1 MSGIKNNIVELVGN
15 TPLVRVSN
23 YSKKHGIKAELIVK
37 IEAFNPLSSVKDR
50 IGMAMIEAA
59 EASGELKPGG
69 TIVEATSGNTG
80 IALTFVAAAKGYKT
94 ILTMPDTMSIE
105 RRKLL
110 TALGAKLV
118 LTPGSEGMKAAI
130 AKAEAIVA
138 ETDNAIMAKQF
149 DNAANP
155 AIHRKTTAEEIWR
168 DTDGQLD
175 YFVGGYGT
183 GGTLTGVA
191 EVIKPRLDSFKVI
204 GVEPQDSPM
213 LTEGHTGPH
222 KLQGLAPGFTPSIFN
237 PEHLDETITVTTEE
251 AFAAARELAT
261 SEGIL
266 GGISSGAALAAAT
279 KLAQRDGMEGKRIVV
294 LLPDTGERYLST
306 ALYEL
311 VSE

>member
-15 TPLVRVSN
+15 TPLVRISN
-23 YSKKHGIKAELIVK
+23 YSAKHNIKAELIVK
-37 IEAFNPLSSVKDR
+37 LESFNPLSSVKDR

-59 EASGELKPGG
+59 EASGQLKPGG

-80 IALTFVAAAKGYKT
+80 IALTFVAAAKGYHT
-94 ILTMPDTMSIE
+94 VLTMPETMSLE

-110 TALGAKLV
+110 VALGAELI
-118 LTPGSEGMKAAI
+118 LTPGSEGMKGAI
-130 AKAEAIVA
+130 AKAEEIVA
-138 ETDNAIMAKQF
+138 TRDNAIMAKQF
-149 DNAANP
+149 ENTANP
-155 AIHRKTTAEEIWR
+155 AIHRSTTAEEIWR

-191 EVIKPRLDSFKVI
+191 EVLKPRLEGLKVV
-204 GVEPQDSPM
+204 GVEPADSPL
-213 LTEGHTGPH
+213 LTEGRTGPH
-222 KLQGLAPGFTPSIFN
+222 KIQGLAAGFIPVIFN
-237 PEHLDETITVTTEE
+237 PELLDETISVSTEE
-251 AFAAARELAT
+251 AFVAARDLAA

-279 KLAQRDGMEGKRIVV
+279 KLASRDDMAGKRIVV

-306 ALYEL
+306 ALYGEQ
-311 VSE
+311 

>member
-15 TPLVRVSN
+15 TPLVRISN
-23 YSKKHGIKAELIVK
+23 YSAKHNIKAELIVK
-37 IEAFNPLSSVKDR
+37 LESFNPLSSVKDR

-59 EASGELKPGG
+59 EASGQLKPGG

-80 IALTFVAAAKGYKT
+80 IALTFVAAAKGYHT
-94 ILTMPDTMSIE
+94 VLTMPETMSLE

-110 TALGAKLV
+110 VALGAELI
-118 LTPGSEGMKAAI
+118 LTPGSEGMKGAI
-130 AKAEAIVA
+130 TKAEEIVA
-138 ETDNAIMAKQF
+138 TRDNAIMAKQF
-149 DNAANP
+149 ENTANP
-155 AIHRKTTAEEIWR
+155 AIHRSTTAEEIWR

-191 EVIKPRLDSFKVI
+191 EVLKPRLEGLKVV
-204 GVEPQDSPM
+204 GVEPADSPL
-213 LTEGHTGPH
+213 LTEGRTGPH
-222 KLQGLAPGFTPSIFN
+222 KIQGLAAGFIPVIFN
-237 PEHLDETITVTTEE
+237 PELLDETISISTEE
-251 AFAAARELAT
+251 AFVAARELAA

-279 KLAQRDGMEGKRIVV
+279 KLASRDDMAGKRIVV

-306 ALYEL
+306 ALYGEQ
-311 VSE
+311 

>member
-15 TPLVRVSN
+15 TPLVRISN
-23 YSKKHGIKAELIVK
+23 YSAKHNIKAELIVK
-37 IEAFNPLSSVKDR
+37 LESFNPLSSVKDR

-59 EASGELKPGG
+59 EASGQLKPGG

-80 IALTFVAAAKGYKT
+80 IALTFVAAAKGYHT
-94 ILTMPDTMSIE
+94 VLTMPETMSLE

-110 TALGAKLV
+110 VALGAELI
-118 LTPGSEGMKAAI
+118 LTPGSEGMKGAI
-130 AKAEAIVA
+130 AKAEEIVA
-138 ETDNAIMAKQF
+138 TRDNAIMAKQF
-149 DNAANP
+149 ENTANP
-155 AIHRKTTAEEIWR
+155 AIHRRTTAEEIWR

-191 EVIKPRLDSFKVI
+191 EVLKPRLEGLKVV
-204 GVEPQDSPM
+204 GVEPADSPL
-213 LTEGHTGPH
+213 LTEGRTGPH
-222 KLQGLAPGFTPSIFN
+222 KIQGLAAGFIPVIFN
-237 PEHLDETITVTTEE
+237 PELLDETISVSTEE
-251 AFAAARELAT
+251 AFVAARDLAA

-279 KLAQRDGMEGKRIVV
+279 KLASRDDMAGKRIVV

-306 ALYEL
+306 ALYGEQ
-311 VSE
+311 